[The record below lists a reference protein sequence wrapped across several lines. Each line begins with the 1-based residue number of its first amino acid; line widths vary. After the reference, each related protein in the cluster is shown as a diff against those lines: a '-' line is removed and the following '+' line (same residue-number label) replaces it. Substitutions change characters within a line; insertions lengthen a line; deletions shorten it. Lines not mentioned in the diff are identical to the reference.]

1 MYVYNSTGWDGR
13 CGKGCGWERAWH
25 GLLARACAKRTTPH
39 DSAAERIFEQARGG
53 AVFWVWVFLAV
64 REGVRLILWY
74 EQPPVNYI
82 RQHRFGAPGAVEQL
96 GCRFCAGKAPRR
108 PQRSLWTKA
117 E

>member
-39 DSAAERIFEQARGG
+39 DSAAGGG

-64 REGVRLILWY
+64 REG
-74 EQPPVNYI
+74 EQPPVNHI